1 MRLVW
6 LFWTTST
13 VTVSNGTMWLVTMK
27 NPSFVKIPRV
37 TWTLLGKLSLTSGYL
52 KCIISVKNS
61 HPNQDFFTIS
71 NMGYYLFLFI
81 CQIGFLKRLF
91 FWIKTHFAYKPKQ
104 HILFSFVSF
113 TIIFF
118 FFNFHLP
125 SGCKISCMWQ
135 KSDWLFAKGRGFI
148 LSFFFNFLKV
158 YFTLQPLM
166 VIITRGRRK

>member
-104 HILFSFVSF
+104 HKIFFSFVSF
-113 TIIFF
+113 TIILLQFSF
-118 FFNFHLP
+118 AFGMQNIMHVT
-125 SGCKISCMWQ
+125 K
-135 KSDWLFAKGRGFI
+135 KWLIVCERKRVHFV
-148 LSFFFNFLKV
+148 LFFNFLKV